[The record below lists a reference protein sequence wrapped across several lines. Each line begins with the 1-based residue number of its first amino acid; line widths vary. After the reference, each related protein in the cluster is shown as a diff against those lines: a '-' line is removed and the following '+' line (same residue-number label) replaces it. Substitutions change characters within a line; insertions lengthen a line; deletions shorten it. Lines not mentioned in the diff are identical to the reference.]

1 MRTRLTLTSVTKANP
16 VSIAE
21 VRLYSRIPNISAED
35 ALIQQQID
43 GAVTWI
49 EQYIGKAI
57 NVNTQTLQVWNFAD
71 ERDLEGTTLYLDL
84 VGPVRSI
91 TSVKAYSEDNTET
104 TLVADTDY
112 YLLKGD
118 RLRILSAGTYDSLE
132 VVYVSGMQTVEI
144 TNNIKE
150 AIYKLVDELY
160 KHKGISVTGTIV
172 ANLKANLSSLL
183 NRERTKLNW

>member
-118 RLRILSAGTYDSLE
+118 RLRVLSAGSYDSME
-132 VVYVSGMQTVEI
+132 VLYVVGMQPIEI
-144 TNNIKE
+144 TENIKE

-172 ANLKANLSSLL
+172 TNLKANLSSLL
-183 NRERTKLNW
+183 DRERTKLNW

>member
-1 MRTRLTLTSVTKANP
+1 MRTRLTLTSVKKANP

-21 VRLYSRIPNISAED
+21 VRLYSRIPNISSED

-43 GAVTWI
+43 SAVTWI
-49 EQYIGKAI
+49 EQYIGKYI
-57 NVNTQTLQVWNFAD
+57 NVDNLTLEVWNFAD

-118 RLRILSAGTYDSLE
+118 RLRVLSAGSYDSME
-132 VVYVSGMQTVEI
+132 VLYVVGMQPIEI
-144 TNNIKE
+144 TENIKE

-172 ANLKANLSSLL
+172 TNLKANLSSLL
-183 NRERTKLNW
+183 DRERTKLNW

>member
-1 MRTRLTLTSVTKANP
+1 MRTRLTLTSVKKANP

-21 VRLYSRIPNISAED
+21 VRLYSRIPNISSED

-43 GAVTWI
+43 SAVTWI
-49 EQYIGKAI
+49 EQYIGKYI
-57 NVNTQTLQVWNFAD
+57 NVDNLTLEVWNFAE

-118 RLRILSAGTYDSLE
+118 RLRVLSAGSYDSME
-132 VVYVSGMQTVEI
+132 VLYVVGMQPIEI
-144 TNNIKE
+144 TENIKE

>member
-16 VSIAE
+16 ISVAE
-21 VRLYSRIPNISAED
+21 VRLYSRIPNIASED
-35 ALIQQQID
+35 TLIQQQID
-43 GAVTWI
+43 GAVRWV
-49 EQYIGKAI
+49 EEYIGKAI

-71 ERDLEGTTLYLDL
+71 ERDLDGTTLYLDL
-84 VGPVRSI
+84 VGPVRSV

-118 RLRILSAGTYDSLE
+118 RLRVLNAGTYDSLE
-132 VVYVSGMQTVEI
+132 VVYVAGMQTVEI

>member
-1 MRTRLTLTSVTKANP
+1 MRTRLTLTSVKKANP

-49 EQYIGKAI
+49 EQYIGKYI
-57 NVNTQTLQVWNFAD
+57 NVNNLTLEVWNFAD

-118 RLRILSAGTYDSLE
+118 RLRVLSAGTYDSLE
-132 VVYVSGMQTVEI
+132 VLYVVGMQPIEI
-144 TNNIKE
+144 TENIKE

-160 KHKGISVTGTIV
+160 KHRGISVTGTIV
-172 ANLKANLSSLL
+172 AKLKANLSSLL
-183 NRERTKLNW
+183 DRERTKLNW

>member
-16 VSIAE
+16 ISVAE
-21 VRLYSRIPNISAED
+21 VRLYSRIPNIASED
-35 ALIQQQID
+35 TLIQQQID
-43 GAVTWI
+43 GAVRWV
-49 EQYIGKAI
+49 EEYIGKAI

-71 ERDLEGTTLYLDL
+71 ERDLDGTTLYLDL
-84 VGPVRSI
+84 SGPVRSV

-104 TLVADTDY
+104 TLVSGTDY

-118 RLRILSAGTYDSLE
+118 RLRVLNAGTYDSLE
-132 VVYVSGMQTVEI
+132 VVYVEGMQTVEI

-160 KHKGISVTGTIV
+160 KHRGISVTDTTV
-172 ANLKANLSSLL
+172 SNLKANLSSLL
-183 NRERTKLNW
+183 DRERTKLNW

>member
-1 MRTRLTLTSVTKANP
+1 MRTRLTLTSVKKANP

-21 VRLYSRIPNISAED
+21 VRLYSRIPNISAEN

-49 EQYIGKAI
+49 EQYIGKYI
-57 NVNTQTLQVWNFAD
+57 NVNNLTLEVWNFAD

-118 RLRILSAGTYDSLE
+118 RLRVLSAGSYDSLE
-132 VVYVSGMQTVEI
+132 VLYVVGMQPIEI
-144 TNNIKE
+144 TENIKE

-160 KHKGISVTGTIV
+160 KHRGISVTDTTV

-183 NRERTKLNW
+183 DRERTKLNW

>member
-118 RLRILSAGTYDSLE
+118 RLRVLNAGTYDSLE
-132 VVYVSGMQTVEI
+132 VVYVEGMQTVEI

-160 KHKGISVTGTIV
+160 KHRGISVTDTTV

-183 NRERTKLNW
+183 DRERTKLNW

>member
-16 VSIAE
+16 ISVAE
-21 VRLYSRIPNISAED
+21 VRLYSRIPNIASED
-35 ALIQQQID
+35 TLIQQQID
-43 GAVTWI
+43 GAVRWV
-49 EQYIGKAI
+49 EEYIGKAI

-71 ERDLEGTTLYLDL
+71 ERDLDGTTLYLDL
-84 VGPVRSI
+84 VGPVRSV

-104 TLVADTDY
+104 TLVSGTDY

-118 RLRILSAGTYDSLE
+118 RLRVLNAGTYDSLE

-160 KHKGISVTGTIV
+160 KHRGISVRDTTV

-183 NRERTKLNW
+183 DRERTKLNW

>member
-1 MRTRLTLTSVTKANP
+1 MRTRLTLTSVKKANP

-21 VRLYSRIPNISAED
+21 VRLYSRIPNISSED

-43 GAVTWI
+43 SAVIWI
-49 EQYIGKAI
+49 EQYIGKYI
-57 NVNTQTLQVWNFAD
+57 NVDNLTLEVWNFAD

-118 RLRILSAGTYDSLE
+118 RLRVLSAGSYDSME
-132 VVYVSGMQTVEI
+132 VLYVVGMQPIEI
-144 TNNIKE
+144 TENIKE

-172 ANLKANLSSLL
+172 TNLKANLSSLL
-183 NRERTKLNW
+183 DRERTKLNW

>member
-16 VSIAE
+16 ISVAE
-21 VRLYSRIPNISAED
+21 VRLYSRIPNIASED
-35 ALIQQQID
+35 TLIQQQID

-84 VGPVRSI
+84 SGPVRSV

-104 TLVADTDY
+104 TLVSGTDY

-118 RLRILSAGTYDSLE
+118 RLRVLNAGTYDSLE
-132 VVYVSGMQTVEI
+132 VVYVEGMQTVEI

-160 KHKGISVTGTIV
+160 KHRGISVRDTTV

-183 NRERTKLNW
+183 DRERTKLNW

>member
-16 VSIAE
+16 ISVAE
-21 VRLYSRIPNISAED
+21 VRLYSRIPNIASED
-35 ALIQQQID
+35 TLIQQQID
-43 GAVTWI
+43 GAVRWV
-49 EQYIGKAI
+49 EEYIGKAI

-71 ERDLEGTTLYLDL
+71 ERDLDGTTLYLDL
-84 VGPVRSI
+84 VGPVRSV

-118 RLRILSAGTYDSLE
+118 RLRVLNAGTYDSLE
-132 VVYVSGMQTVEI
+132 VVYVAGMQTVEI
-144 TNNIKE
+144 TSNIKE

-183 NRERTKLNW
+183 DRERTKLNW

>member
-16 VSIAE
+16 ISVAE
-21 VRLYSRIPNISAED
+21 VRLYSRIPNIASED
-35 ALIQQQID
+35 TLIQQQID
-43 GAVTWI
+43 GAVRWV
-49 EQYIGKAI
+49 EEYIGKAI

-84 VGPVRSI
+84 SGPVRSV
-91 TSVKAYSEDNTET
+91 TSVKAYSEDETET
-104 TLVADTDY
+104 TLVSGTDY

-118 RLRILSAGTYDSLE
+118 RLRVLNAGTYDSLE

-160 KHKGISVTGTIV
+160 KHRGISVRDTTV

-183 NRERTKLNW
+183 DRERTKLNW

>member
-16 VSIAE
+16 ISVAE
-21 VRLYSRIPNISAED
+21 VRLYSRIPNISSED

-84 VGPVRSI
+84 LGPVRSI

-112 YLLKGD
+112 FLLKGD
-118 RLRILSAGTYDSLE
+118 RLCVRSAGTYDSLE
-132 VVYVSGMQTVEI
+132 VVYVAGVQTVEI

-160 KHKGISVTGTIV
+160 KHRGISVTGTTV
-172 ANLKANLSSLL
+172 SNLKANLSS
-183 NRERTKLNW
+183 

>member
-1 MRTRLTLTSVTKANP
+1 
-16 VSIAE
+16 
-21 VRLYSRIPNISAED
+21 
-35 ALIQQQID
+35 
-43 GAVTWI
+43 
-49 EQYIGKAI
+49 
-57 NVNTQTLQVWNFAD
+57 VWNFAD

-118 RLRILSAGTYDSLE
+118 RLRVLSAGSYDSME
-132 VVYVSGMQTVEI
+132 VLYVVGMQPIEI
-144 TNNIKE
+144 TENIKE

-172 ANLKANLSSLL
+172 TNLKANLSSLL
-183 NRERTKLNW
+183 DRERTKLNW